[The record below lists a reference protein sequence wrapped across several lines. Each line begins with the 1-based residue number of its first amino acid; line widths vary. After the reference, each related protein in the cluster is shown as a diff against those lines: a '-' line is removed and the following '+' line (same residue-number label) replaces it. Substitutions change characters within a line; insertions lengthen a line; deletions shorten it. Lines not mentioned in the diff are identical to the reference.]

1 MFPIG
6 RAGTEASARVIM
18 LVVQLPEQRFVM
30 IANELLT
37 ESTKLLYDR
46 GLQYGDPTANHIRI
60 AQLWSAYLGYRIEP
74 HEVAIC
80 MALVKISRIAEQST
94 HRDSYADAISY
105 LAISGHISITD
116 FDNDLDAF

>member
-1 MFPIG
+1 MPIG
-6 RAGTEASARVIM
+6 KVTTEASEKAGTLAV
-18 LVVQLPEQRFVM
+18 PYYAYRFAM

-37 ESTKLLYDR
+37 ESTRLLYDR

-94 HRDSYADAISY
+94 HRDSYADALSY
-105 LAISGHISITD
+105 LAISGHIALTD

>member
-1 MFPIG
+1 MLHIG
-6 RAGTEASARVIM
+6 KAGSKASVRATM
-18 LVVQLPEQRFVM
+18 LAVQSPEQRFVM

-80 MALVKISRIAEQST
+80 MALVKISRIAEQGT
-94 HRDSYADAISY
+94 HRDSYADALSY
-105 LAISGHISITD
+105 MAIAGHIALTD
-116 FDNDLDAF
+116 FDGDLDAF

>member
-1 MFPIG
+1 
-6 RAGTEASARVIM
+6 M
-18 LVVQLPEQRFVM
+18 LAVQSPEQRFVM

-60 AQLWSAYLGYRIEP
+60 SQLWSAYLGYRVEP

-80 MALVKISRIAEQST
+80 MSLVKISRIAEQGT
-94 HRDSYADAISY
+94 YRDSYADAISY
-105 LAISGHISITD
+105 MAIAGHIALTD
-116 FDNDLDAF
+116 FDGDLDAF

>member
-1 MFPIG
+1 
-6 RAGTEASARVIM
+6 M
-18 LVVQLPEQRFVM
+18 LADRLLEQRFEM

-60 AQLWSAYLGYRIEP
+60 AQLWSAYLGYRLEP

-80 MALVKISRIAEQST
+80 MALVKISRIAEQAT
-94 HRDSYADAISY
+94 NRDSYADALSY
-105 LAISGHISITD
+105 IAISGHIALTD
-116 FDNDLDAF
+116 FANDLDAY

>member
-1 MFPIG
+1 MPIG
-6 RAGTEASARVIM
+6 KVTTEASEKAGM
-18 LVVQLPEQRFVM
+18 LAVPYYAYRFAM

-94 HRDSYADAISY
+94 HRDSYADALSY
-105 LAISGHISITD
+105 LAISGHIALTD

>member
-1 MFPIG
+1 MPIG
-6 RAGTEASARVIM
+6 KVITEASEKAGTLAVHYYAS
-18 LVVQLPEQRFVM
+18 RFAM

-60 AQLWSAYLGYRIEP
+60 SQLWSAYLGYRIEP

-80 MALVKISRIAEQST
+80 MSLVKISRLAEQGT

-105 LAISGHISITD
+105 MAIAGHIALTD
-116 FDNDLDAF
+116 FDGDLDAF

>member
-1 MFPIG
+1 MPIG
-6 RAGTEASARVIM
+6 KVITEASAKAGM
-18 LVVQLPEQRFVM
+18 LAVPYYAYRFAM

-94 HRDSYADAISY
+94 NRDSYADALSY
-105 LAISGHISITD
+105 LAISGHIALTD

>member
-1 MFPIG
+1 
-6 RAGTEASARVIM
+6 
-18 LVVQLPEQRFVM
+18 M

-74 HEVAIC
+74 HEAAIC
-80 MALVKISRIAEQST
+80 MALVKISRIAEQAT
-94 HRDSYADAISY
+94 HRDSYADALSY
-105 LAISGHISITD
+105 LAISGHIALTD

>member
-1 MFPIG
+1 MPTG
-6 RAGTEASARVIM
+6 RATTEASEKAGTLAVHYYAS
-18 LVVQLPEQRFVM
+18 RFAM

-60 AQLWSAYLGYRIEP
+60 SQLWSAYLGYRIEP

-80 MALVKISRIAEQST
+80 MSLVKISRLAEQGT

-105 LAISGHISITD
+105 MAIAGHIALTD
-116 FDNDLDAF
+116 FDGDLDAF

>member
-1 MFPIG
+1 
-6 RAGTEASARVIM
+6 M
-18 LVVQLPEQRFVM
+18 LAELSVEQRFAM

-37 ESTKLLYDR
+37 ESTRLLYDR

-80 MALVKISRIAEQST
+80 MALVKISRIAEQAT
-94 HRDSYADAISY
+94 NRDSYADALSY
-105 LAISGHISITD
+105 MAIAGHIALTD

>member
-1 MFPIG
+1 M
-6 RAGTEASARVIM
+6 ASVRVITQ
-18 LVVQLPEQRFVM
+18 VEQLAEQRFAM

-46 GLQYGDPTANHIRI
+46 GLQYGDPTANHLRI
-60 AQLWSAYLGYRIEP
+60 AQLWSAYLNRSIEP

-80 MALVKISRIAEQST
+80 MALVKISRISEQAT
-94 HRDSYADAISY
+94 HRDSYADAIAY
-105 LAISGHISITD
+105 MAISGHISLTD

>member
-1 MFPIG
+1 
-6 RAGTEASARVIM
+6 M
-18 LVVQLPEQRFVM
+18 LAVQSPEQRFEM

-60 AQLWSAYLGYRIEP
+60 SQLWSAYLGYRIEP

-80 MALVKISRIAEQST
+80 MALVKISRIAEQGT

-105 LAISGHISITD
+105 LAISGHIALTD
-116 FDNDLDAF
+116 FDGDLDAF

>member
-1 MFPIG
+1 
-6 RAGTEASARVIM
+6 
-18 LVVQLPEQRFVM
+18 M

-60 AQLWSAYLGYRIEP
+60 SQLWSAYLGYRIEP

-80 MALVKISRIAEQST
+80 MSLVKISRLAEQAT
-94 HRDSYADAISY
+94 HHDSYADAISY
-105 LAISGHISITD
+105 MAIAGHISLTD

>member
-1 MFPIG
+1 MPIG
-6 RAGTEASARVIM
+6 KVTTEASEKAGM
-18 LVVQLPEQRFVM
+18 LAVPYYAYRFAM

-37 ESTKLLYDR
+37 ESTRLLYDR

-94 HRDSYADAISY
+94 HRDSYADALSY
-105 LAISGHISITD
+105 LAISGHIALTD

>member
-1 MFPIG
+1 MLAG
-6 RAGTEASARVIM
+6 R
-18 LVVQLPEQRFVM
+18 LPEPRFAM

-80 MALVKISRIAEQST
+80 MSLVKISRIAEQST
-94 HRDSYADAISY
+94 HRDSYADALSY
-105 LAISGHISITD
+105 LAISGHIALTD